1 VLPPLLHGCAG
12 RQQSLHFRVQYRD
25 RVLTRQA
32 GGTAGQYRA
41 SKSTAAAPTAEQV
54 NALARL
60 VDYLEAANIQTIRLP
75 PAEENNASDT
85 QAKGVEI
92 KELEPEIV
100 GNDEFYD
107 AVDDNI
113 EDYFVNIMG
122 SES

>member
-1 VLPPLLHGCAG
+1 
-12 RQQSLHFRVQYRD
+12 
-25 RVLTRQA
+25 
-32 GGTAGQYRA
+32 
-41 SKSTAAAPTAEQV
+41 V